1 MAAGMD
7 KIVDMPVVER
17 LEDFDQKSGNML
29 ERLVFNNRMAV
40 MVICA
45 AITLILSYQMTK
57 LVFNA
62 SFEKM
67 IPQSNIY
74 IKNYMANK
82 TELRGLGNSIRV
94 VVENPQGDIFDPAF
108 LETLK
113 LINDELF
120 LVPGVD
126 RAWMKSIWTPS
137 VRWNEVTEEGFAGGP
152 VVPDSYDGSQASV
165 NQVKLNIRR
174 SGITG
179 QLIANNYKS
188 ALIFVPLLDKDTETG
203 KPLDYNLFS
212 KRIEDVRKKFQT
224 AAADGKSAEPVKQ
237 GAMVKVH
244 VIGFAKLVGDLL
256 DGLMQVMTYFG
267 VAAIIAAIIIFLYTR
282 CMRSTLLVISCS
294 IVAVLWQLGL
304 ISTLGFE
311 LDPYSILVP
320 FLIFAIGVSHAV
332 QKMNGIMQD
341 VGRGTHRLVAARY
354 TFRRLF
360 LAGMTAL
367 LADAVGFAV
376 LMFIDIP
383 VIKDLALTASIGV
396 AILIFTNL
404 LLLPVLLSFTGVSL
418 IAAKRSL
425 DENRDESAGKGAGH
439 FWSLLDHFTERR
451 WATIAITVS
460 TVLAVIGFFVSLH
473 LKIGDLDPGAP
484 ELRANSRY
492 NKDNAFITSNYSL
505 SSDQFAVIMKTPP
518 EGCLKYESMNEAD
531 RLAWELKQIPGVQT
545 TISLTDT
552 VRQITSGTFEGSP
565 KWFTLSRNQDI
576 LNFAEQNALN
586 NNPDL
591 FNPDGSVMPIIA
603 YLTDH
608 KAATLDQ
615 VVATVEKFSADH
627 STKDRQF
634 LLAAGNAGIE
644 AATNIVVKE
653 TNRTMLLYVYGAV
666 IILCFITFRNWRAVV
681 VAVLPLMLTSI
692 LCEAL
697 MVVLGI
703 GVKVATLP
711 VIALGVGIGV
721 DYALYLLSVQLTQQR
736 SGLPLGQA
744 YKNAVQFTGKVVGLV
759 GITLAAGV
767 VTWAFSPIKFQ
778 ADMGILLTFMFI
790 WNMFGALIL
799 IPALSHFLLQGVTVV
814 VPVDEQM
821 HKETVADSKN
831 SKSALR
837 ISTMGEE
844 V

>member
-29 ERLVFNNRMAV
+29 ERLVFNNRMGV
-40 MVICA
+40 MVVCA
-45 AITLILSYQMTK
+45 VVTLLLGYQMTK

-74 IKNYMANK
+74 IKNYVDNK

-113 LINDELF
+113 QINDELF

-137 VRWNEVTEEGFAGGP
+137 VRWNEVTEEGFASGP
-152 VVPDSYDGSQASV
+152 VISDRYDGSQASV
-165 NQVKLNIRR
+165 DQVKLNIRR

-188 ALIFVPLLDKDTETG
+188 AMIFVPLLDKDTETG

-212 KRIEDVRKKFQT
+212 KHIEDVRKKYQT
-224 AAADGKSAEPVKQ
+224 ADGKSARSAKQ
-237 GAMVKVH
+237 GTMVKIH

-267 VAAIIAAIIIFLYTR
+267 IAAIIAAIIIFLYTR
-282 CMRSTLLVISCS
+282 CLRSATLVISCS
-294 IVAVLWQLGL
+294 IVAVIWQLGL

-341 VGRGTHRLVAARY
+341 VGRGTHRLIAARY

-360 LAGMTAL
+360 VAGMTAL

-418 IAAKRSL
+418 VAAKRSL

-439 FWSLLDHFTERR
+439 LWSLLDHFTERR
-451 WATIAITVS
+451 WATIAIAVS
-460 TVLAVIGFFVSLH
+460 ALLAVIGIVVSLN

-531 RLAWELKQIPGVQT
+531 RLAWELKQIQGVQT
-545 TISLTDT
+545 TISLPDT

-565 KWFTLSRNQDI
+565 KWFTLSRNQKI

-586 NNPDL
+586 DNPDL
-591 FNPDGSVMPIIA
+591 FNPDGSVMPVIA

-608 KAATLDQ
+608 KAATLER
-615 VVATVEKFSADH
+615 VIATVEKFSATH

-666 IILCFITFRNWRAVV
+666 IILCFITFRNWRAMV

-799 IPALSHFLLQGVTVV
+799 IPALSHFLLNKVTVENEETV
-814 VPVDEQM
+814 LCPVSTGVDE
-821 HKETVADSKN
+821 TVN
-831 SKSALR
+831 N
-837 ISTMGEE
+837 
-844 V
+844 